1 MNPQRGVDI
10 MSNVELFKFE
20 GQEVRT
26 VLKDDEVWFVGKDV
40 TDVLGYQ
47 NGSRDINRHVFED
60 DRQTISLNDGVQ
72 SRQTIIINESGLYAL
87 IFGSRLESAQRFKH
101 WVTSEVLPS
110 VRKHGAYMT
119 DQVLEKTLQDPD
131 FMIGLLTQLKDERE
145 KRTQLEVKSK
155 QQEQQIAEMKPKADY
170 VDNILK
176 SGKSLTV
183 KQISA
188 DYGMTSHAMNKL
200 LHELG
205 VQYKQSKQWF
215 LYKKYLSSGYTK
227 SETYIDRYGCPHMY
241 TKWTQKGRLFLY
253 ELLKRNGVLPLME
266 QDNIELE
273 AA

>member
-145 KRTQLEVKSK
+145 KRAQLEVKSK

-176 SGKSLTV
+176 SGKSLSV
-183 KQISA
+183 KQIAA

-205 VQYKQSKQWF
+205 VQYKQSGQWF

-227 SETYIDRYGCPHMY
+227 SETYVDKYGYPHMY

-253 ELLKRNGVLPLME
+253 ELLKDNDVLPLME
-266 QDNIELE
+266 QDNNELE

>member
-145 KRTQLEVKSK
+145 KRAQLEVKSK

>member
-1 MNPQRGVDI
+1 

-145 KRTQLEVKSK
+145 KRAQLEVKSK

>member
-1 MNPQRGVDI
+1 
-10 MSNVELFKFE
+10 MSNVELFEFE

-47 NGSRDINRHVFED
+47 NGSRYINRHVFED

-145 KRTQLEVKSK
+145 KRAQLEVKSK
-155 QQEQQIAEMKPKADY
+155 QQEQQIAEMKPKVNY
-170 VDNILK
+170 VD
-176 SGKSLTV
+176 
-183 KQISA
+183 
-188 DYGMTSHAMNKL
+188 
-200 LHELG
+200 
-205 VQYKQSKQWF
+205 
-215 LYKKYLSSGYTK
+215 
-227 SETYIDRYGCPHMY
+227 TYI
-241 TKWTQKGRLFLY
+241 
-253 ELLKRNGVLPLME
+253 
-266 QDNIELE
+266 
-273 AA
+273 

>member
-1 MNPQRGVDI
+1 

-40 TDVLGYQ
+40 CNVLGYT
-47 NGSRDINRHVFED
+47 NHRKALSDHVYQED
-60 DRQTISLNDGVQ
+60 KGVTSCDTLGGTQ
-72 SRQTIIINESGLYAL
+72 QMTIINESGLYAL

-145 KRTQLEVKSK
+145 KRAQLEVKSK

-200 LHELG
+200 LHDLG
-205 VQYKQSKQWF
+205 VQYKQSGQWF

-227 SETYIDRYGCPHMY
+227 SETYVDKYGYPHMY

-253 ELLKRNGVLPLME
+253 ELLKDNDVLPLME

>member
-1 MNPQRGVDI
+1 

-145 KRTQLEVKSK
+145 KRAQLEVKSK

-170 VDNILK
+170 VD
-176 SGKSLTV
+176 
-183 KQISA
+183 
-188 DYGMTSHAMNKL
+188 
-200 LHELG
+200 
-205 VQYKQSKQWF
+205 
-215 LYKKYLSSGYTK
+215 
-227 SETYIDRYGCPHMY
+227 TYI
-241 TKWTQKGRLFLY
+241 
-253 ELLKRNGVLPLME
+253 
-266 QDNIELE
+266 
-273 AA
+273 

>member
-1 MNPQRGVDI
+1 

-26 VLKDDEVWFVGKDV
+26 ILKDDEVWFVGKDV
-40 TDVLGYQ
+40 ATVLGFT
-47 NGSRDINRHVFED
+47 NPRDAIRTHVFDED
-60 DRQTISLNDGVQ
+60 KGVDTVDTLGGTQ
-72 SRQTIIINESGLYAL
+72 QMTIINESGLYAL

-145 KRTQLEVKSK
+145 KRAQLEVKSK